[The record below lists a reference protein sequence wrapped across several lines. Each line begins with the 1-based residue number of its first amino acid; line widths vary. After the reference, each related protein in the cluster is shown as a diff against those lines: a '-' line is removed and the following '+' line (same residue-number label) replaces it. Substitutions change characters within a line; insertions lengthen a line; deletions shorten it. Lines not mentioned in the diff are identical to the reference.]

1 MLEKQRLLWD
11 WKEFMCWIKAPN
23 TFSSPA
29 PLRTWSSS
37 CPDVSSK
44 WGFLRTLYKDTSLL
58 QPPLCLQE
66 FGCFRSQACVRRMV
80 LPFCAW
86 HWHITFSMLICVL
99 AGISFFLVRLYR
111 MYMRA
116 GEVTLLTECWLASRM
131 TRVWCPRT
139 HKTKLSSV
147 VRIRNFSSGDAE
159 TGGHWRF
166 MASQGNPLGELQARE
181 RMCLKKQGE

>member
-1 MLEKQRLLWD
+1 
-11 WKEFMCWIKAPN
+11 MCWIKAPN

-58 QPPLCLQE
+58 QLPFHTLLAWVWMFQIPSTSEKNGVTVLCLALTL
-66 FGCFRSQACVRRMV
+66 S
-80 LPFCAW
+80 
-86 HWHITFSMLICVL
+86 ITFSMLICVL
-99 AGISFFLVRLYR
+99 ARISFFLVRLYK

-139 HKTKLSSV
+139 HMTKLSSV
-147 VRIRNFSSGDAE
+147 VCIRNFSSGDAE

-166 MASQGNPLGELQARE
+166 VTSQGNPLGELQARE